1 MDGGSTTLDAR
12 GALVTDPR
20 IYRAFAGVAFG
31 GSVLVGAPLGVWWL
45 AWLYLGAPALSVDT
59 LLLHAGVQVFGLFGT
74 LIVGVAHH
82 LLPRFTGRPVAASAL
97 TPWLAALLGAGLALR
112 VAAVVSGAAALTLA
126 GVLAQAV
133 AFGLFAGWVWRTL
146 DPPPLARLRR
156 HLTVSSAWLAAACAH
171 EIVIRLVALA
181 DDRAVPDLGPMR
193 AVHSTALLGGVIG
206 WVSGVL
212 LRAGPMF
219 VPGWQ
224 VPRTVVTLVLW
235 GPLVAVALSVAALPV
250 GPVAAIALARLA
262 DLAALGTLAA
272 VFLSAGAFRRSG
284 RALPMLSRSHA
295 EARIVRL
302 GAACTLAGTL
312 GAAGLALG
320 AGAALPHHALAD
332 ALRHLLTV
340 GVLTSIVVAMTFRL
354 IPVLEGVALSWPW
367 LRMVAFVALLGAVIL
382 RTTQGLAVGGWPR
395 LGPAVALSGALAWI
409 ALAAVAVSLAAAM
422 IRRAG

>member
-1 MDGGSTTLDAR
+1 MTEPG
-12 GALVTDPR
+12 V
-20 IYRAFAGVAFG
+20 YRVFAGVAFG
-31 GSVLVGAPLGVWWL
+31 GSVLVGTPLGMWWL
-45 AWLYLGAPALSVDT
+45 AWLYLGAPALSVDV

-97 TPWLAALLGAGLALR
+97 TPWLAGLLGAGLALR

-133 AFGLFAGWVWRTL
+133 AFGLFASWVWRTL

-156 HLTVSSAWLAAACAH
+156 HLTASSAWLAAACAL

-181 DDRAVPDLGPMR
+181 DGRALPDLGVMR

-224 VPRTVVTLVLW
+224 VPGAVVTLVLR
-235 GPLVAVALSVAALPV
+235 GPLVAVALSVAALPA

-272 VFLSAGAFRRSG
+272 VFLSAGALRRSG

-302 GAACTLAGTL
+302 GAACALAGTL

-354 IPVLEGVALSWPW
+354 IPVLEGVVLSWPW

-382 RTTQGLAVGGWPR
+382 RTAQGLAVGGWPR

-409 ALAAVAVSLAAAM
+409 ALAAVAASLAAAM